1 MVVLD
6 MQGRLVALEALPA
19 AKAVAT
25 ARSVNWVALLEASG
39 RDPAQVVSITPPVGF
54 APAADSVAAWRLSS
68 PTSPETT
75 LVAAAARGVVVR
87 VDTFAGESA
96 LGRLAPIPDDAPP
109 TMQNWVQVI
118 LILVLP
124 LIAGIVIASHNLR
137 AKRGDVRGALVVGI
151 SVAILN
157 LVTYLTSTN
166 VGELGPF
173 AILVAMTARAPL
185 GLALVRGVSIAI
197 AYLAIEPYVRR
208 LWPHVLVSWAR
219 LVAGR
224 VRDPMIGR
232 DVLIGVAAGAAITFL
247 GAAAQSAERALGFPI
262 ATTQLS
268 VNLLATLMGA
278 ASALGFVVLT
288 LSVGLQ
294 RATIGYTIIV
304 VFRFLFRNNR
314 LAIAATFLLF
324 FLSFLDFT
332 SRAVWFDA
340 IVWLVSLT
348 ALLWIVVRFGY
359 LATVATTSVMFMADG
374 LAWTLGFGSWLAPL
388 AMLAWGVIAL
398 LLGYGFMT
406 AVGGKS
412 IFSDPLSS

>member
-1 MVVLD
+1 
-6 MQGRLVALEALPA
+6 
-19 AKAVAT
+19 
-25 ARSVNWVALLEASG
+25 
-39 RDPAQVVSITPPVGF
+39 
-54 APAADSVAAWRLSS
+54 
-68 PTSPETT
+68 
-75 LVAAAARGVVVR
+75 
-87 VDTFAGESA
+87 
-96 LGRLAPIPDDAPP
+96 
-109 TMQNWVQVI
+109 
-118 LILVLP
+118 
-124 LIAGIVIASHNLR
+124 
-137 AKRGDVRGALVVGI
+137 
-151 SVAILN
+151 
-157 LVTYLTSTN
+157 
-166 VGELGPF
+166 
-173 AILVAMTARAPL
+173 
-185 GLALVRGVSIAI
+185 
-197 AYLAIEPYVRR
+197 
-208 LWPHVLVSWAR
+208 
-219 LVAGR
+219 
-224 VRDPMIGR
+224 MIGR